1 MPTWPPWEYH
11 GTALYWLYLIIC
23 LIILNQM
30 SQGCKPAA
38 ISPFQSFA
46 DLCSTYIYIHNTY
59 IQYIYTI
66 HIYNTYILY
75 NYIIIYIYIIHAYD
89 IRLHYLSLCLL
100 LLLLLLSSC
109 IMYHHHHHHHHN
121 HFSSFFICACM
132 YAYWCACVSG
142 GAVPFLPNIYPHP
155 VLQVPRNR
163 IKP

>member
-1 MPTWPPWEYH
+1 
-11 GTALYWLYLIIC
+11 
-23 LIILNQM
+23 M

-46 DLCSTYIYIHNTY
+46 DLCSTYIYIYTIHIYNTY

-75 NYIIIYIYIIHAYD
+75 NYIIIYIYIYIIHAYD

-109 IMYHHHHHHHHN
+109 IMYHVSCIIIIITIIIIIIIFLLFLFARVCMHIGVHVYPEER
-121 HFSSFFICACM
+121 SLFFQ
-132 YAYWCACVSG
+132 
-142 GAVPFLPNIYPHP
+142 NIYPHP